1 MPNKKDILRDK
12 TFKEQGMETDRR
24 VFYTLTAEE
33 KLSSHRN
40 SKLLA
45 SLVKLLE
52 EREVLGETDIDELL
66 FECIH

>member
-1 MPNKKDILRDK
+1 MPNKEDILREK
-12 TFKEQGMETDRR
+12 THKEEGMETDRR

-33 KLSSHRN
+33 KLTSHRN
-40 SKLLA
+40 SKAIA

-52 EREVLGETDIDELL
+52 EKGLISESDIDELL